1 MAWDVERTLLKHL
14 AERVKY
20 FLGGKEGCGE
30 VESGAGEVES
40 GAGEVKEK
48 GYEDGRKKKGTGE
61 VRGKRG

>member
-1 MAWDVERTLLKHL
+1 MAWDVKRTLLKHL

-40 GAGEVKEK
+40 GREVKEK

-61 VRGKRG
+61 VRGKRE